1 MLLKIYDKT
10 HNLIGYIRKIRDVCT
25 ESTLEDGSETLSFTY
40 LAQYHNLDAEYYV
53 ETADGEYVIK
63 EISESSDGFP
73 EFIAVQNREE
83 LWAKDYKSFSVTDS
97 TIYDA
102 ARLACAGTGWVI
114 NVPDEGSEKY
124 ISKKRNAGML
134 DVSNADDVLQKLCT
148 AFMLEIQYDS
158 KNKRISFYEKRGV
171 DRGVYFKDGLNL
183 KKLTHK
189 RDTYDLYTR
198 IRPTGKNGLT
208 IAKANDGV
216 EYLENHTYS
225 SKNRTYVWDAG
236 DDYTDAQALKDDA
249 ELMLADLAAPV
260 DTFEADLID
269 LANQSSKYSVLSY
282 NLGDRIKLIDSRTGT
297 SVIRRIVKITRY
309 PENPEKNTAEISS
322 PILTFADL
330 SEKYKSA
337 YDIINTVVAGDGRYT
352 GTINVSD
359 ILHFEDGISGS
370 STIGDI
376 NAKLEQATL
385 EIGTVKANYISAEQA
400 DLKYATIENLT
411 VVNEKVS
418 SIDGDYANFKS
429 TVTDELAA
437 HTGQIDSLQVAKG
450 WMLEGSIGDAQIA
463 NVSAN
468 KLLAGTID
476 TGIINIL
483 GTDGRLSIK
492 DNTLIIKD
500 DSHIRVQIGKDGG
513 GDYSLTLWDAK
524 GNLIWDALGVT
535 ENGIQ
540 RPIIRDDM
548 VSENAGIQGSK
559 LDIASVVTSIN
570 GGTTSLSTT
579 IIRSGNKTLDVILQE
594 QTQQI
599 SGYEEVLTTYDTRIQ
614 ATEKGLASKVESS
627 EFSNFQDGMYYR
639 LDNLQSSIEQTA
651 DSVDILIS
659 DSSIEKFNEFLSTT
673 APTMVRTISKA
684 NMYCTL
690 SLLRNAAVD
699 NRYTIIADVE
709 TMQDGD
715 TLTLYQDDS
724 SVSSNKL
731 CELKYSIATGTWFGV
746 FTPIAATKTL
756 ILVVKSSW
764 AAVFQFNRVTVKQG
778 DVYAK
783 TEIGDQIS
791 ANTKLVQSQITA
803 NLGEIKSS
811 LTDVRT
817 DLDTLETWKTETSQ
831 TLTKDGIVSIVGS
844 YYATSGDISASENAL
859 GGKIDEANKRI
870 ETVAEQANKRI
881 ETVAEQ
887 TNNKFS
893 WIIKSGEDISSFTL
907 TDEFSKLVTDKFTVT
922 DGLGQ
927 TVIEGGKV
935 DLDKLFANDI
945 TATGTIKGLRVEGAS
960 GEFGALLST
969 DRITRIYAYDT
980 LFYMGTESDYKG
992 GKYGTAFWGLLPSD
1006 YQVTDD
1012 NLMLKKLKNSAINYI
1027 SFNQT
1032 YSESSS
1038 KMIPDRIEIGS
1049 KGITFN
1055 TSSLHSTSGG
1065 IRFAASYYGD
1075 TGISIYKSGD
1085 AFFIVS
1091 EKGLHFEGGNDCVFT
1106 VNDPLDLSD
1115 GTCML
1120 KGRRIY
1126 AGIDG
1131 VYNEIGYPY
1140 NLDIQKESL
1149 YLGSASRNSSIQ
1161 MATNSVIINGNIAS
1175 VKLNTNGVAITS
1187 QDSYYSGFKLS
1198 VGMDIYCD
1206 YNISGKTVTQRSDKR
1221 LKNHIAYMADNSE
1234 EYVRQLQKFRPAV
1247 YAFKD
1252 DHVRRYGLYAQD
1264 VRDSVLESGTDPYG
1278 IVVANCNDGTIGDM
1292 TTVPEDCTYA
1302 MDYMEV
1308 IPLLINGFQYH
1319 NLEIAELKNRIS
1331 VLEALLQEAQLQLVA
1346 AGTNQ

>member
-1 MLLKIYDKT
+1 MVLKIYDKT

-40 LAQYHNLDAEYYV
+40 LAQYHNLDTEYYV
-53 ETADGEYVIK
+53 ETVDGEYVIK

-83 LWAKDYKSFSVTDS
+83 LWAKDYKTFSVKDS

-102 ARLACAGTGWVI
+102 ARLACAGTDWVV
-114 NVPDEGSEKY
+114 NVPDENSEEY

-134 DVSNADDVLQKLCT
+134 DVQNADDVLQKLCT
-148 AFMLEIQYDS
+148 AFMLEIKYDS
-158 KNKRISFYEKRGV
+158 KNKRISFYEKRGS

-208 IAKANDGV
+208 IAKVNDGV

-322 PILTFADL
+322 LILTFADL

-359 ILHFEDGISGS
+359 ILHFEDGISSS

-376 NAKLEQATL
+376 NARLADASV
-385 EIGTVKANYISAEQA
+385 EIGSIKTNYIKAEEA
-400 DLKYATIENLT
+400 DLKYATIENLN
-411 VVNEKVS
+411 VVNEKVV
-418 SIDGDYANFKS
+418 SIDGDYAKFKS

-437 HTGQIDSLQVAKG
+437 HTGQIDDLQVAKG

-492 DNTLIIKD
+492 DNTLVIRD
-500 DSHIRVQIGKDGG
+500 DNRIRVQIGKDGS
-513 GDYSLTLWDAK
+513 GDYTLALWDSA

-548 VSENAGIQGSK
+548 VSDSAGIQGSK

-570 GGTTSLSTT
+570 NGTTSISTT
-579 IIRSGNKTLDVILQE
+579 IIRSGDKTLDVILQE

-599 SGYEEVLTTYDTRIQ
+599 SGYEEILTTYDTRIS
-614 ATEKGLASKVESS
+614 ATEKGLSSKVESS
-627 EFSNFQDGMYYR
+627 EFSNFQDGLYYR

-673 APTMVRTISKA
+673 APTIVRTISKA
-684 NMYCTL
+684 NMFCTL

-699 NRYTIIADVE
+699 TRYTIIADVE

-715 TLTLYQDDS
+715 TLALYQDDS

-746 FTPIAATKTL
+746 FTPIAVTKTL
-756 ILVVKSSW
+756 ILVVKSSLSS
-764 AAVFQFNRVTVKQG
+764 VFQFNRVTVKQG
-778 DVYAK
+778 SVYDK

-844 YYATSGDISASENAL
+844 YYATSGDISVSENAL
-859 GGKIDEANKRI
+859 GGKIDE
-870 ETVAEQANKRI
+870 ANKRI

-922 DGLGQ
+922 DGNGQ

-935 DLDKLFANDI
+935 NLDKLFANDI
-945 TATGTIKGLRVEGAS
+945 TATGTIKGLKVEGAS

-969 DRITRIYAYDT
+969 DRITRIYACDT

-992 GKYGTAFWGLLPSD
+992 GKYGTAFWGLLPKG
-1006 YQVTDD
+1006 YEITTD
-1012 NLMLKKLKNSAINYI
+1012 NLMLKKLKSSAINYI

-1091 EKGLHFEGGNDCVFT
+1091 ENGLHFEGGNDCVFT

-1126 AGIDG
+1126 AGIDS
-1131 VYNEIGYPY
+1131 VYNGTTGVY
-1140 NLDIQKESL
+1140 NLDITKDAL
-1149 YLGSASRNSSIQ
+1149 FIGSTDRNSKIQ
-1161 MATNSVIINGNIAS
+1161 MS
-1175 VKLNTNGVAITS
+1175 KNTVAISGGVATLTLNVS
-1187 QDSYYSGFKLS
+1187 NVALTTEASPYSGYTFN
-1198 VGMDIYCD
+1198 VGMNLSCTQ
-1206 YNISGKTVTQRSDKR
+1206 NITCKNLSQTSDRR
-1221 LKNHIAYMADNSE
+1221 LKNHIAYMADSQE
-1234 EYVRQLQKFRPAV
+1234 EYVQQLQQLRPAV
-1247 YAFKD
+1247 YRFKD
-1252 DHVRRYGLYAQD
+1252 DPVRRYGLYAQD
-1264 VRDSVLESGTDPYG
+1264 VRDSILESGTDPYG

>member
-1 MLLKIYDKT
+1 MVLKIYDKT

-40 LAQYHNLDAEYYV
+40 LAQYHNLDTEYYV

-102 ARLACAGTGWVI
+102 ARLACAGTGWVV
-114 NVPDEGSEKY
+114 NVPDEDSEEY

-134 DVSNADDVLQKLCT
+134 DVTNADDVLQKLCT

-158 KNKRISFYEKRGV
+158 KNKRISFFEKRGV
-171 DRGVYFKDGLNL
+171 DKGVYFKDGLNL

-208 IAKANDGV
+208 IAKVNNGV

-236 DDYTDAQALKDDA
+236 DDYTDAQALRDDA

-282 NLGDRIKLIDSRTGT
+282 QLGDRIKLIDSRTGT

-309 PENPEKNTAEISS
+309 PENPTKNTAEISS

-376 NAKLEQATL
+376 NARLSSASI
-385 EIGTVKANYISAEQA
+385 EIGSIKANYIKTEEA
-400 DLKYATIENLT
+400 DIKYATIENLT

-492 DNTLIIKD
+492 DNTITIKD
-500 DSHIRVQIGKDGG
+500 DARIRVQIGKDGS
-513 GDYSLTLWDAK
+513 GDYTLALWDST

-599 SGYEEVLTTYDTRIQ
+599 SNYEEILTTYDAKIS

-651 DSVDILIS
+651 DSIDILIS
-659 DSSIEKFNEFLSTT
+659 DSSIEQFNKFLSTA
-673 APTMVRTISKA
+673 APTIVRTISKA
-684 NMYCTL
+684 NMSCTL

-709 TMQDGD
+709 TIQDGD
-715 TLTLYQDDS
+715 MLTLYQDDS
-724 SVSSNKL
+724 SVSANKL
-731 CELKYSIATGTWFGV
+731 CELKYSVTTGTWFGV

-764 AAVFQFNRVTVKQG
+764 SAVFQFNRVTVKQG
-778 DVYAK
+778 SVYDK

-803 NLGEIKSS
+803 NLNKINLS

-844 YYATSGDISASENAL
+844 YYATSDDISASESAL
-859 GGKIDEANKRI
+859 GGKIDE
-870 ETVAEQANKRI
+870 ANKRI

-893 WIIKSGEDISSFTL
+893 WIIKSGEDVTSFTL

-945 TATGTIKGLRVEGAS
+945 TATGTISGLKVVGAS

-969 DRITRIYAYDT
+969 DRITRIHAYDT
-980 LFYMGTESDYKG
+980 VFYMGTETDPKG
-992 GKYGTAFWGLLPSD
+992 GKFGASIWCTLPSD
-1006 YQVTDD
+1006 FEFSDGNCTLYDLENAAQ
-1012 NLMLKKLKNSAINYI
+1012 NYI
-1027 SFNQT
+1027 SFQQS
-1032 YSESSS
+1032 Y
-1038 KMIPDRIEIGS
+1038 MR
-1049 KGITFN
+1049 N
-1055 TSSLHSTSGG
+1055 TSSTITEQIAIKTKRLIFNVSSISAGSASLNFTKANYSGQQ
-1065 IRFAASYYGD
+1065 IE
-1075 TGISIYKSGD
+1075 IYKAKTND
-1085 AFFIVS
+1085 RFFYVN
-1091 EKGLHFEGGNDCVFT
+1091 EKSLRFEGNNDCIFYMDDT
-1106 VNDPLDLSD
+1106 TGNLDGS
-1115 GTCML
+1115 CYWY
-1120 KGRRIY
+1120 GRRIY
-1126 AGIDG
+1126 AGIRSTYDG
-1131 VYNEIGYPY
+1131 STGPY
-1140 NLDIQKESL
+1140 NLDIQKDSL
-1149 YLGSASRNSSIQ
+1149 FIGSTSRNSKIQ
-1161 MATNSVIINGNIAS
+1161 MS
-1175 VKLNTNGVAITS
+1175 KNTVAISGGVATLTLNVS
-1187 QDSYYSGFKLS
+1187 NVALTTEASSYSGYTFNIGMNVACTHSITCKNLS
-1198 VGMDIYCD
+1198 Q
-1206 YNISGKTVTQRSDKR
+1206 TSDRR
-1221 LKNHIAYMADNSE
+1221 LKDHIAYMADNQE
-1234 EYVRQLQKFRPAV
+1234 EYVQQLQQFRPAV
-1247 YAFKD
+1247 YRFKD
-1252 DHVRRYGLYAQD
+1252 DPTRRYGLYAQD
-1264 VRDSVLESGTDPYG
+1264 VRDAVLNSGITPYG
-1278 IVVANCNDGTIGDM
+1278 IVSANCNDGTIGDM
-1292 TTVPEDCTYA
+1292 TTAPEDCTYA
-1302 MDYMEV
+1302 MDYTEV
-1308 IPLLINGFQYH
+1308 IPLLINGFQAH
-1319 NLEIAELKNRIS
+1319 HSEIAELKNRIS
-1331 VLEALLQEAQLQLVA
+1331 VLEVLLQEAQLQLAA

>member
-1 MLLKIYDKT
+1 MVLKIYDKT

-40 LAQYHNLDAEYYV
+40 LAQYHNLDTEYYV

-83 LWAKDYKSFSVTDS
+83 LWAKDYKTFSVKES
-97 TIYDA
+97 TVYDA
-102 ARLACAGTGWVI
+102 ARLACAGTGWVV
-114 NVPDEGSEKY
+114 NVPDEDSEEY

-134 DVSNADDVLQKLCT
+134 DVTNADDVLQKLCA
-148 AFMLEIQYDS
+148 AFMLEIRYDS
-158 KNKRISFYEKRGV
+158 KNKQIYFYEKRGV

-198 IRPTGKNGLT
+198 IRPVGKDNLS
-208 IAKANDGV
+208 IAKVNDGV
-216 EYLENHTYS
+216 EYLENKTYS
-225 SKNRTYVWDAG
+225 TKNRTYVWDAG
-236 DDYTDAQALKDDA
+236 DDYTDPQALKDDA

-376 NAKLEQATL
+376 NARLADASV
-385 EIGTVKANYISAEQA
+385 EIGSIKTNYIKTEEA
-400 DLKYATIENLT
+400 DIKYATIENLT

-437 HTGQIDSLQVAKG
+437 HTGQIDNLQVAKG

-570 GGTTSLSTT
+570 NGTTSISTT

-614 ATEKGLASKVESS
+614 ATETGLASKVESS
-627 EFSNFQDGMYYR
+627 EFSNFQDGLYYR
-639 LDNLQSSIEQTA
+639 LDNLQSSIEQTV

-673 APTMVRTISKA
+673 VPTIVRTISKA
-684 NMYCTL
+684 NMFCTL

-699 NRYTIIADVE
+699 TRYTIIADVE

-715 TLTLYQDDS
+715 TLALYQDDS

-756 ILVVKSSW
+756 ILVVKSSLS
-764 AAVFQFNRVTVKQG
+764 AVFQFNRVTVKQG
-778 DVYAK
+778 SVYDK
-783 TEIGDQIS
+783 TEIGGQIS

-817 DLDTLETWKTETSQ
+817 DLATLETWKTETSQ

-844 YYATSGDISASENAL
+844 YYATSGDISVSENTL
-859 GGKIDEANKRI
+859 NGKIDE
-870 ETVAEQANKRI
+870 ANKRI

-893 WIIKSGEDISSFTL
+893 WIIKSGEDVTSFTL
-907 TDEFSKLVTDKFTVT
+907 TDEFSKLVSDKFTVT

-935 DLDKLFANDI
+935 NLDKLFANDI
-945 TATGTIKGLRVEGAS
+945 TATGTISGLKVVGAS
-960 GEFGALLST
+960 GEFGALYSDSRL
-969 DRITRIYAYDT
+969 TRIAAYDN
-980 LFYMGTESDYKG
+980 LFYMGTETDPKG
-992 GKYGTAFWGLLPSD
+992 GKFGASIWCTLPTGYKLPSNTSGLSLYD
-1006 YQVTDD
+1006 LENAAQ
-1012 NLMLKKLKNSAINYI
+1012 NYI
-1027 SFNQT
+1027 SFQQS
-1032 YSESSS
+1032 Y
-1038 KMIPDRIEIGS
+1038 MR
-1049 KGITFN
+1049 N
-1055 TSSLHSTSGG
+1055 TSSTITEQIAIKTRRLIFNVSSISAGNASLNFTKANYSGRQ
-1065 IRFAASYYGD
+1065 IE
-1075 TGISIYKSGD
+1075 IYKAKTID
-1085 AFFIVS
+1085 RFFYVNEES
-1091 EKGLHFEGGNDCVFT
+1091 LLFEGNNNCMFYMDDTTGD
-1106 VNDPLDLSD
+1106 LDGS
-1115 GTCML
+1115 CYWY
-1120 KGRRIY
+1120 GRRIY
-1126 AGIDG
+1126 VGIHSTYDG
-1131 VYNEIGYPY
+1131 TTGPY
-1140 NLDIQKESL
+1140 NLDIQKDSL
-1149 YLGSASRNSSIQ
+1149 FIGSVGRNSKIS
-1161 MATNSVIINGNIAS
+1161 MTKNSVVINGNIAD

-1187 QDSYYSGFKLS
+1187 QSSYYSGFKLT

-1221 LKNHIAYMADNSE
+1221 LKDHILYMSDNPT
-1234 EYVRQLQKFRPAV
+1234 EYVEQLQQFKPAV

-1252 DHVRRYGLYAQD
+1252 DHIRRYGLYAQD
-1264 VRDSVLESGTDPYG
+1264 VRNSILESGTDPYG
-1278 IVVANCNDGTIGDM
+1278 IVSANCNDGTIGDM
-1292 TTVPEDCTYA
+1292 TVTPDKCTYA
-1302 MDYMEV
+1302 MDYTEV
-1308 IPLLINGFQYH
+1308 IPLLINGFQVH
-1319 NLEIAELKNRIS
+1319 HSKITELEERIS
-1331 VLEALLQEAQLQLVA
+1331 TLELLLQTAQEQLSTLQA
-1346 AGTNQ
+1346 AAI

>member
-1 MLLKIYDKT
+1 MLLKVYDKT
-10 HNLIGYIRKIRDVCT
+10 HKLIGYIRKIRDLCI
-25 ESTLEDGSETLSFTY
+25 ESSVDDGSETLSFTY
-40 LAQYHNLDAEYYV
+40 LAQYHSLDTEYYV

-63 EISESSDGFP
+63 ELSESSDGFP
-73 EFIAVQNREE
+73 EFVAVQNREE
-83 LWAKDYKSFSVTDS
+83 LWAKDYKSFSVKNS

-102 ARLACAGTGWVI
+102 ARLACAGTGWIVH
-114 NVPDEGSEKY
+114 VPEEDDPEY
-124 ISKKRNAGML
+124 IGKVRNAGML
-134 DVSNADDVLQKLCT
+134 DVNNADDVLQKLCT
-148 AFMLEIQYDS
+148 AFMVEIRYDS
-158 KNKRISFYEKRGV
+158 KNKQIFFYEKRGE

-198 IRPTGKNGLT
+198 IRPVGKDNLS
-208 IAKANDGV
+208 IAKVNDGV
-216 EYLENHTYS
+216 EYLENKTYS
-225 SKNRTYVWDAG
+225 TKNRTYVWDTG
-236 DDYTDAQALKDDA
+236 DDYTDPQALMDDA
-249 ELMLADLAAPV
+249 KLVLADLAAPV
-260 DTFEADLID
+260 DSFEADLID
-269 LANQSSKYSVLSY
+269 LANQSSVYSVLSY
-282 NLGDRIKLIDSRTGT
+282 QLGDWIKLIDSRTGT
-297 SVIRRIVKITRY
+297 SVVRRIVKLTRY
-309 PENPEKNTAEISS
+309 PDKPTKNTAEISS
-322 PILTFADL
+322 PILKFSDL
-330 SEKYKSA
+330 SEKYKAA
-337 YDIINTVVAGDGRYT
+337 YDIINTVVSGDGRYT

-370 STIGDI
+370 STISGI
-376 NAKLEQATL
+376 NEKLEQATL

-400 DLKYATIENLT
+400 DLKYATIENLN
-411 VVNEKVS
+411 VVNEKVV
-418 SIDGDYANFKS
+418 SIDGDYAKFKS

-437 HTGQIDSLQVAKG
+437 HTGQIDDLQVAKG

-492 DNTLIIKD
+492 DNTITIKD
-500 DSHIRVQIGKDGG
+500 DARIRVQIGKDGS
-513 GDYSLTLWDAK
+513 GDYTLALWDSK

-599 SGYEEVLTTYDTRIQ
+599 SDYEEILTTYDARIS
-614 ATEKGLASKVESS
+614 ATETGLSSKVESS
-627 EFSNFQDGMYYR
+627 EFSSFQDGMYYR
-639 LDNLQSSIEQTA
+639 LDNLESSITQTS

-659 DSSIEKFNEFLSTT
+659 DSSIEKFNEFLSTA
-673 APTMVRTISKA
+673 APTIVRTISKA
-684 NMYCTL
+684 NMYCTMT
-690 SLLRNAAVD
+690 LLRNAAVD
-699 NRYTIIADVE
+699 TRYTIIADVE

-715 TLTLYQDDS
+715 TLALYQDDS

-731 CELKYSIATGTWFGV
+731 CELKYSVSTGTWFGV

-756 ILVVKSSW
+756 ILVVKSSLSS
-764 AAVFQFNRVTVKQG
+764 VFQFNRVTVKQG

-831 TLTKDGIVSIVGS
+831 TLTRDGIVSIVGS
-844 YYATSGDISASENAL
+844 YYATSGDISASEGTLN
-859 GGKIDEANKRI
+859 GKIDEANKRI
-870 ETVAEQANKRI
+870 ETVAEQ
-881 ETVAEQ
+881 
-887 TNNKFS
+887 TNDKFS

-945 TATGTIKGLRVEGAS
+945 TATGTIKGLKVEGAS

-969 DRITRIYAYDT
+969 GRITRIYAYDT

-1006 YQVTDD
+1006 YQITDD

-1085 AFFIVS
+1085 VFFTVS
-1091 EKGLHFEGGNDCVFT
+1091 ENGLRFEGGNDCVFT
-1106 VNDPLDLSD
+1106 VNDPYGSLD

-1126 AGIDG
+1126 AGIDS
-1131 VYNEIGYPY
+1131 VYNGTTGVY
-1140 NLDIQKESL
+1140 NLDITKDAL
-1149 YLGSASRNSSIQ
+1149 FIGSIDRNSKIQ
-1161 MATNSVIINGNIAS
+1161 MSN
-1175 VKLNTNGVAITS
+1175 NTVAISGGVATLTLNVS
-1187 QDSYYSGFKLS
+1187 NVALTTEASSYSGYTFNIGMNVACTHNITCKNLS
-1198 VGMDIYCD
+1198 Q
-1206 YNISGKTVTQRSDKR
+1206 TSDRR
-1221 LKNHIAYMADNSE
+1221 LKDHIAYMTDNQE
-1234 EYVRQLQKFRPAV
+1234 EYVQQLQQFRPAV
-1247 YAFKD
+1247 YRFKD
-1252 DHVRRYGLYAQD
+1252 DPTRRYGLYAQD
-1264 VRDSVLESGTDPYG
+1264 VRDSILESGTDPYG
-1278 IVVANCNDGTIGDM
+1278 IVVANCTDGTTGDM
-1292 TTVPEDCTYA
+1292 TVTPDKCTYA
-1302 MDYMEV
+1302 MDYTEV
-1308 IPLLINGFQYH
+1308 IPLLINGFQVH
-1319 NLEIAELKNRIS
+1319 HSKIAALEERIS
-1331 VLEALLQEAQLQLVA
+1331 TLELLLQAAQEQLSTLQTASV
-1346 AGTNQ
+1346 

>member
-10 HNLIGYIRKIRDVCT
+10 HKLIGYIRKIRDLCI
-25 ESTLEDGSETLSFTY
+25 ESSVEDGSETLSFTY
-40 LAQYHNLDAEYYV
+40 LAQYHNLDTEFYV

-63 EISESSDGFP
+63 ELSESSDGFP
-73 EFIAVQNREE
+73 EFVAVQNREE
-83 LWAKDYKSFSVTDS
+83 LWAKDYKSFSVKDS

-102 ARLACAGTGWVI
+102 ARLACAGTGWTVH
-114 NVPDEGSEKY
+114 VPEADDPEY
-124 ISKKRNAGML
+124 IGKIRNAGML
-134 DVSNADDVLQKLCT
+134 DVQNADDVLQKLCT
-148 AFMLEIQYDS
+148 AFMLEIRYDS
-158 KNKRISFYEKRGV
+158 KNKQIFFYEKRGE

-198 IRPTGKNGLT
+198 IRPVGKDNLS
-208 IAKANDGV
+208 IAKVNDGV
-216 EYLENHTYS
+216 EYLENKTYS
-225 SKNRTYVWDAG
+225 TKDRTYVWDAG
-236 DDYTDAQALKDDA
+236 DDYTDPQALKDDA

-260 DTFEADLID
+260 DSFEADLID
-269 LANQSSKYSVLSY
+269 LANQSSVYSVLSY
-282 NLGDRIKLIDSRTGT
+282 QLGDRIRLIDSRTGT
-297 SVIRRIVKITRY
+297 SVVRRIVKLTRY
-309 PENPEKNTAEISS
+309 PDKPTKNTAEISS
-322 PILTFADL
+322 PILKFSDL
-330 SEKYKSA
+330 SEKYKAA
-337 YDIINTVVAGDGRYT
+337 YDIINTVVSGDGRYT

-370 STIGDI
+370 STISGI

-400 DLKYATIENLT
+400 DLKYATIENLN
-411 VVNEKVS
+411 VVNEKVV
-418 SIDGDYANFKS
+418 SIDGDYAKFKS
-429 TVTDELAA
+429 IVTDELAA
-437 HTGQIDSLQVAKG
+437 HTGQIDDLQVAKG

-476 TGIINIL
+476 TGLINIL

-492 DNTLIIKD
+492 DNTLVIKD
-500 DSHIRVQIGKDGG
+500 DSHIRVQIGKDGS

-599 SGYEEVLTTYDTRIQ
+599 SGYEEILTTYDTRIQ
-614 ATEKGLASKVESS
+614 ATETGLASKVESS
-627 EFSNFQDGMYYR
+627 EFSNFQDGLYYR

-673 APTMVRTISKA
+673 APTIVRTISKA
-684 NMYCTL
+684 NMFCTL

-709 TMQDGD
+709 TMQDDD

-764 AAVFQFNRVTVKQG
+764 SAVFQFNRVTVKQG
-778 DVYAK
+778 SVYDK
-783 TEIGDQIS
+783 TEIGNQIS

-803 NLGEIKSS
+803 NLNKINLS

-844 YYATSGDISASENAL
+844 YYATSGDISASENTL
-859 GGKIDEANKRI
+859 NGKIDEANKRI
-870 ETVAEQANKRI
+870 ETVAEQTK
-881 ETVAEQ
+881 
-887 TNNKFS
+887 NKFS

-980 LFYMGTESDYKG
+980 LFYMGIESDYKG

-1032 YSESSS
+1032 YSESSG

-1049 KGITFN
+1049 KGVRFN
-1055 TSSLHSTSGG
+1055 TNSLYSTSGG
-1065 IRFAASYYGD
+1065 IAFAASYYGD
-1075 TGISIYKSGD
+1075 SGISIYKSGD
-1085 AFFIVS
+1085 AFFTVS
-1091 EKGLHFEGGNDCVFT
+1091 EKGLRFEGGNDCVFT
-1106 VNDPLDLSD
+1106 VNDPSGLLD

-1131 VYNEIGYPY
+1131 VYNGTTGVY
-1140 NLDIQKESL
+1140 NLDITKDAL
-1149 YLGSASRNSSIQ
+1149 FIGSTDRNSKIQ
-1161 MATNSVIINGNIAS
+1161 MSN
-1175 VKLNTNGVAITS
+1175 NTVAISGGVATLTLNVS
-1187 QDSYYSGFKLS
+1187 NVALTTEASPYSGYTFNIGMNVACTHNITCKNLS
-1198 VGMDIYCD
+1198 Q
-1206 YNISGKTVTQRSDKR
+1206 TSDRR
-1221 LKNHIAYMADNSE
+1221 LKNHIAYMSDSQE
-1234 EYVRQLQKFRPAV
+1234 EYAQQLQQFRPAV
-1247 YAFKD
+1247 YRFKD
-1252 DHVRRYGLYAQD
+1252 EDTRRYGLYAQD
-1264 VRDSVLESGTDPYG
+1264 VRDAVLNSGTTPYG
-1278 IVVANCNDGTIGDM
+1278 IVSANCNDGTIGDI
-1292 TTVPEDCTYA
+1292 TTSPEDCTYA

-1331 VLEALLQEAQLQLVA
+1331 VLEVLLQEAQLQLVA
-1346 AGTNQ
+1346 VGTNQ

>member
-1 MLLKIYDKT
+1 MVLKIFDKT

-25 ESTLEDGSETLSFTY
+25 ESTLEDGSETLSFAY
-40 LAQYHNLDAEYYV
+40 LAQYHNLDTEYYV

-102 ARLACAGTGWVI
+102 ARLACAGTGWIV
-114 NVPDEGSEKY
+114 NVPDEDSEEY

-134 DVSNADDVLQKLCT
+134 DVQNADDVLQKLCT
-148 AFMLEIQYDS
+148 AFMLEIKYDS
-158 KNKRISFYEKRGV
+158 KNKRISFYEKRGA

-208 IAKANDGV
+208 IAKVNDGV

-225 SKNRTYVWDAG
+225 AKNRTYVWDAG
-236 DDYTDAQALKDDA
+236 DDYTDAQALRDDA

-282 NLGDRIKLIDSRTGT
+282 QLGDRIKLIDSRTGT
-297 SVIRRIVKITRY
+297 SVVRRIVKITRY
-309 PENPEKNTAEISS
+309 PDRPTKNTAEISS

-337 YDIINTVVAGDGRYT
+337 YDIINTVVSGDGRYT

-370 STIGDI
+370 STISGI

-400 DLKYATIENLT
+400 DLKYATIENLN
-411 VVNEKVS
+411 VVNEKVV
-418 SIDGDYANFKS
+418 SIDGDYAKFKS

-437 HTGQIDSLQVAKG
+437 HTGQIDDLQVAKG

-476 TGIINIL
+476 TGLINIL

-599 SGYEEVLTTYDTRIQ
+599 SDYEEILTTYDTRIQ
-614 ATEKGLASKVESS
+614 ATEEGLSSKVSSS
-627 EFSNFQDGMYYR
+627 EYENFQDGLYKR
-639 LDNLQSSIEQTA
+639 LDNTDSEIKQTKNSIGFF
-651 DSVDILIS
+651 IS
-659 DSSIEKFNEFLSTT
+659 DSSIESINTFFTDSANVIAATT
-673 APTMVRTISKA
+673 D
-684 NMYCTL
+684 YG
-690 SLLRNAAVD
+690 D
-699 NRYTIIADVE
+699 NICRLTFFKGLVPGARYTIIAEIAASSDRDVISLFQDDETVADNKLGELFYHSSLKKYYLSFTPKVE
-709 TMQDGD
+709 T
-715 TLTLYQDDS
+715 T
-724 SVSSNKL
+724 
-731 CELKYSIATGTWFGV
+731 E
-746 FTPIAATKTL
+746 L
-756 ILVVKSSW
+756 ILTINPKVASRIYQFSEVFVK
-764 AAVFQFNRVTVKQG
+764 NG
-778 DVYAK
+778 DVFEK
-783 TEIGDQIS
+783 TEIGEQVKNS
-791 ANTKLVQSQITA
+791 TKLAQAEITA
-803 NLGEIKSS
+803 EIGKIRQSV
-811 LTDVRT
+811 TDVNT
-817 DLDTLETWKTETSQ
+817 DLKDLQTWKTETSQ
-831 TLTKDGIVSIVGS
+831 TLTKDGIVSIVGT
-844 YYATSGDISASENAL
+844 YYAKGEEL
-859 GGKIDEANKRI
+859 Q
-870 ETVAEQANKRI
+870 ETNRTV
-881 ETVAEQ
+881 ETLAEQ

-893 WIIKSGEDISSFTL
+893 WIIQDGTDISSFTL
-907 TDEFSKLVTDKFTVT
+907 TNEFSELVSKKFTVT
-922 DGLGQ
+922 DGNGQ

-935 DLDKLFANDI
+935 NLDKLFANNI
-945 TATGTIKGLRVEGAS
+945 TATGSISGLKVIGAS
-960 GEFGALLST
+960 GEFGALYSDNKL
-969 DRITRIYAYDT
+969 TRIAAYDNV
-980 LFYMGTESDYKG
+980 FYMGTETDPKG
-992 GKYGTAFWGLLPSD
+992 GKFGASIWCTLPTDYKLPSNTSGLSLYD
-1006 YQVTDD
+1006 LENAAQ
-1012 NLMLKKLKNSAINYI
+1012 NYI
-1027 SFNQT
+1027 SFQQS
-1032 YSESSS
+1032 Y
-1038 KMIPDRIEIGS
+1038 MR
-1049 KGITFN
+1049 N
-1055 TSSLHSTSGG
+1055 TSSTITEQIAVKTKRLIFDVSSISAGNASLNFTKANYSGQQ
-1065 IRFAASYYGD
+1065 IE
-1075 TGISIYKSGD
+1075 IYKAKSND
-1085 AFFIVS
+1085 RFFYVN
-1091 EKGLHFEGGNDCVFT
+1091 EKSLRFEGNNNCVFFMDDT
-1106 VNDPLDLSD
+1106 TGSLDGS
-1115 GTCML
+1115 CYWY
-1120 KGRRIY
+1120 GRRIY
-1126 AGIDG
+1126 AGIHSTYDG
-1131 VYNEIGYPY
+1131 TTGSY
-1140 NLDIQKESL
+1140 NLDIQKDSL
-1149 YLGSASRNSSIQ
+1149 FIGSISRNSKIQ
-1161 MATNSVIINGNIAS
+1161 MS
-1175 VKLNTNGVAITS
+1175 KNTVAISGGVATLTLNAS
-1187 QDSYYSGFKLS
+1187 NVALTTEASSYSGYTFNIGMNVSCTHNITCKNLS
-1198 VGMDIYCD
+1198 Q
-1206 YNISGKTVTQRSDKR
+1206 TSDRR
-1221 LKNHIAYMADNSE
+1221 LKDHIAYMTDNQE
-1234 EYVRQLQKFRPAV
+1234 EYVQQLQQFRPAV
-1247 YAFKD
+1247 YRFKD
-1252 DHVRRYGLYAQD
+1252 DPTRRYGLYAQD
-1264 VRDSVLESGTDPYG
+1264 VRDAVLNSGTTPYG
-1278 IVVANCNDGTIGDM
+1278 IVSANCNDGTIGDM

-1331 VLEALLQEAQLQLVA
+1331 VLEVLLQEAQLQLAA